1 MKKFYKAKSNIKH
14 DGNLYTK
21 GKKVELDEEV
31 AEKLLSDQVIVEIE
45 NDIEE
50 DEKISPQPAVN
61 NVKRENERT
70 DGKVEIEPGKIEK
83 PQPGDEIKKDDIPE
97 KSEYKILKGLEYPKG
112 TVHNIDDVVELTDEQ
127 ASKFKK
133 GLIEKIEAKEDE
145 DNL

>member
-1 MKKFYKAKSNIKH
+1 MKKTYKVKSNLKH
-14 DGNLYTK
+14 DGILYIR
-21 GKKVELDEEV
+21 GKKIELEEDV
-31 AEKLLSDQVIVEIE
+31 ATKLLNDNIIVEID
-45 NDIEE
+45 NDVEE

-112 TVHNIDDVVELTDEQ
+112 TVHNIDDVIELTDEQ
-127 ASKFKK
+127 ASKFAE
-133 GLIEKIEAKEDE
+133 GLIEKTETKDDE

>member
-1 MKKFYKAKSNIKH
+1 MKKTYNVKSNLKH
-14 DGNLYTK
+14 DGILYIR
-21 GKKVELDEEV
+21 GKKIELEEDV
-31 AEKLLSDQVIVEIE
+31 ATKLLNDNIIVEID
-45 NDIEE
+45 NDVEE

-61 NVKRENERT
+61 NVTRKGEET
-70 DGKVEIEPGKIEK
+70 DGEVEVEPGKVTK
-83 PQPGDEIKKDDIPE
+83 PQPGDEVKDDTPE